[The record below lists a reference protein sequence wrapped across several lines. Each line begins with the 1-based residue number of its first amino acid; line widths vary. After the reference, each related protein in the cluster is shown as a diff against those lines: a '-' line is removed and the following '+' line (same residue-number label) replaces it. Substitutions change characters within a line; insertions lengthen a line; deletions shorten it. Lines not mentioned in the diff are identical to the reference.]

1 MPTVNSLVAAGRY
14 MSPEDLMVGAQWLRV
29 LAVLPKDLGSIPST
43 QILAHNLTPVLEDLI
58 LSSGLPGYHPCT
70 LGKIPVFKTKLKK
83 KKKEPQP

>member
-1 MPTVNSLVAAGRY
+1 MPTVNGLVAAGRY

-58 LSSGLPGYHPCT
+58 LSSGLPMKCITHALWAKY
-70 LGKIPVFKTKLKK
+70 LSLK
-83 KKKEPQP
+83 QN